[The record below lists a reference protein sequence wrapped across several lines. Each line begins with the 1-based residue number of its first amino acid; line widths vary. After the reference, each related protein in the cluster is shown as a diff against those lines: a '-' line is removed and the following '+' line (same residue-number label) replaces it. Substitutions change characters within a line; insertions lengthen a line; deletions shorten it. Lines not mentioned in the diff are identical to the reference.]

1 MKKCLIAGLAIVLL
15 ATTAT
20 TSMAALRPERRGGL
34 MGGLYGCCFGL
45 RGAAAYNDGKDV
57 IAMEWIDTLLLGH
70 IWSFIKGWQG
80 TTTSDLVEQYGK
92 GFF

>member
-1 MKKCLIAGLAIVLL
+1 MKKSLITGVALVLL
-15 ATTAT
+15 VAT
-20 TSMAALRPERRGGL
+20 TSMAAPARRGGL

-70 IWSFIKGWQG
+70 IWSFIQGWQG
-80 TTTSDLVEQYGK
+80 TSTDDLRTQYGAS
-92 GFF
+92 FF